1 MSVPIMNNQTTLLLI
16 FVGLTALALLT
27 QAIVMLVA
35 FLVIRKLIKSL
46 MADVTELRSKAM
58 PMLEKS
64 RQTLDKVAPKIESVA
79 ADVAE
84 LAHIVKAQSV
94 EFQVMA
100 SEILGR
106 VHRQTDRVDDM
117 FTDMLNNVE
126 RASIVVVDSVAKP
139 VRRMSSLLA
148 GAKAFL
154 SVLTTGRR
162 PRQADVIADQ
172 DMFV

>member
-1 MSVPIMNNQTTLLLI
+1 MNNPTTLLLI

-46 MADVTELRSKAM
+46 MSDVTELRAKAM

-64 RQTLDKVAPKIESVA
+64 RQTLDKVTPKVESVA

-84 LAHIVKAQSV
+84 LTHIVKAQAV
-94 EFQVMA
+94 EFQIMA

-117 FTDMLNNVE
+117 FTDLLNNVE
-126 RASIVVVDSVAKP
+126 HASTVVVDSVARP

-162 PRQADVIADQ
+162 PRQAEVVADH

>member
-1 MSVPIMNNQTTLLLI
+1 MNNETTLLVI
-16 FVGLTALALLT
+16 FVGLTAFALLV

-35 FLVIRKLIKSL
+35 FLVMRKLIKSL
-46 MADVTELRSKAM
+46 TSDVQELRTKAM
-58 PMLEKS
+58 PILEKS
-64 RQTLDKVAPKIESVA
+64 RQTLDKVTPKVESVA

-94 EFQVMA
+94 EFQIMA

-117 FTDMLNNVE
+117 FTDLLDNVE
-126 RASIVVVDSVAKP
+126 HASTVVVDSVAKP
-139 VRRMSSLLA
+139 VRQMSSLLA
-148 GAKAFL
+148 GVKAFL
-154 SVLTTGRR
+154 TVMKTGRR
-162 PRQADVIADQ
+162 PRQTEVIADQ

>member
-1 MSVPIMNNQTTLLLI
+1 MNNQTTLLLI